1 MVYDLAKHKGQR
13 SKLVRILIDK
23 GIRDEKVLK
32 AISRIPRHVFLDSS
46 FEEFA
51 YQDKPFPIGAGQT
64 ISQPYTVAFQTE
76 LLQLQKGEKVLEVGT
91 GSGYQAAVLA
101 EIGAKVY
108 TIERQ
113 KELFDK
119 TKVLL
124 ERLGYKIN
132 MKFGDGYQGMPSYAP
147 YDKIIVTAGAPE
159 LPQELVK
166 QLKVGGRMVIPLGEG
181 SQKMK
186 LILKNSETD
195 IVIEDHGDFRFVPML
210 GNKNA

>member
-1 MVYDLAKHKGQR
+1 MKYDLPRHKGQR
-13 SKLVRILIDK
+13 TKLVKVLIEK
-23 GIRDEKVLK
+23 GIRDQAVLR
-32 AISRIPRHVFLDSS
+32 AISKIPRHVFLDSS

-76 LLQLQKGEKVLEVGT
+76 LLQVKSGEKVLEVGT

-101 EIGAKVY
+101 EVGAKVY

-119 TKVLL
+119 TKVLMQ
-124 ERLGYKIN
+124 RLGYKMNI
-132 MKFGDGYQGMPSYAP
+132 KYGDGYLGMPSFAP
-147 YDKIIVTAGAPE
+147 YDKIIVTAGAPKV
-159 LPQELVK
+159 PQQLVN

-186 LILKNSETD
+186 LLLKHSTSD
-195 IVIEDHGDFRFVPML
+195 ISMEDYGDFRFVPML
-210 GNKNA
+210 GNKNV